1 MPKSFGGSFNAIRQT
16 EGKRYGR
23 GLRRGYFFQNESGA
37 GMTPVLRILWE
48 DWADRDLP
56 LPAYETAGAAGADIR
71 ANLTADMRDAGVV
84 LLPMQRAIVPTGF
97 RVEIPLGFEMQ
108 IRPRSGLAVKYGIS
122 LPNTP
127 GTIDSDYRGP
137 LGVALINLGA
147 EAYVIRL
154 GDRIAQ
160 MIVAPVVQARFE
172 VVDSLSDTARGEGGF
187 GSTGRG

>member
-1 MPKSFGGSFNAIRQT
+1 MI
-16 EGKRYGR
+16 
-23 GLRRGYFFQNESGA
+23 
-37 GMTPVLRILWE
+37 PVLRILWE

-56 LPAYETAGAAGADIR
+56 LPYYETAGAAGADIR
-71 ANLTADMRDAGVV
+71 ANLTADLRDAGVV
-84 LLPMQRAIVPTGF
+84 LLPMQRAIMPTGF

-137 LGVALINLGA
+137 LGVALINLGT
-147 EAYVIRL
+147 EAYVIRH